1 VKPAWSWQFEA
12 GRLGPATPLP
22 LPSPITAEWAWGG
35 SRGAGAR
42 VAVVDSG
49 IDAAHP
55 AVGEVAGGVAL
66 HYDPEA
72 PGQVRAVEGPHED
85 LFGHGT
91 ACAGIIRSLAP
102 EAELY
107 SVRVLGARLTGKGM
121 VFAAGLRWAIDH
133 DMQVVNLSLSTG
145 KRDYFAVFHELVDE
159 AYFANVMLVC
169 AVNNVAG
176 PTYPSQ
182 YASVFSVAANEATD
196 PYRFDYNPAPPV
208 EFGAPGI
215 DIEVPWLGGATIR
228 ATGNSFAAPHIA
240 GLVARIL
247 GKHPGLTPFQ
257 VKTILLSLASNAA
270 PPGGPDGD
278 RHLLLR

>member
-1 VKPAWSWQFEA
+1 MKPAWSWQFEPDT
-12 GRLGPATPLP
+12 LGPATSLS
-22 LPSPITAEWAWGG
+22 LPSPITADWAWGD
-35 SRGAGAR
+35 STGAGVR

-49 IDAAHP
+49 IDAGHP
-55 AVGEVAGGVAL
+55 AVGQVAGGVAL
-66 HYDPEA
+66 AWDPDA
-72 PGQVRAVEGPHED
+72 PDQVRATDGPHED

-91 ACAGIIRSLAP
+91 ACAGIIRSIAP

-107 SVRVLGARLTGKGM
+107 SVRVLGAKLTGKGM
-121 VFAAGLRWAIDH
+121 VFAAGLRWAIANR
-133 DMQVVNLSLSTG
+133 MQVVNLSLSTG
-145 KRDYFAVFHELVDE
+145 RRDYFAVFHELVDE
-159 AYFANVMLVC
+159 AYFAKVMLVC

-182 YASVFSVAANEATD
+182 YAAVFSVAANEATD

-215 DIEVPWLGGATIR
+215 DLEVPWLGGSTIR

-247 GKHPGLTPFQ
+247 GRHPGLTPFQ
-257 VKTILLSLASNAA
+257 VKTILLSLASNAS